1 MRTFIIIK
9 CEMILYLEKTILLVG
24 SPLRKFGDLG
34 SWPRPSPYR
43 SKNLKYADT
52 GSEIFKGEGRE
63 KGGML
68 QAGQEDDNITLTFNR
83 ITSMGSGLYPVP
95 RYFYFTP
102 KHLSSR
108 ESLNFSIKIATLAR
122 LIFGEC

>member
-52 GSEIFKGEGRE
+52 GSEIFKGEGRHT
-63 KGGML
+63 GG
-68 QAGQEDDNITLTFNR
+68 QPRASDNVTLTFNR
-83 ITSMGSGLYPVP
+83 ITSMGLYPAAPASTFYP
-95 RYFYFTP
+95 RAFDF
-102 KHLSSR
+102 LRSVR
-108 ESLNFSIKIATLAR
+108 EEYTIR
-122 LIFGEC
+122 LYSKT